1 MHLALEKSR
10 ELKCTT
16 LQVFVKNQRQW
27 AAPPVREEQVAAWR
41 AAYPGGDFGPVVAH
55 ASYLIN
61 IASPD
66 DALWIK
72 SRDALAD
79 ELERCAAF
87 GIPYLVLHPG
97 AAMGAV
103 VDVALQRVVRALDD
117 IFGARPGLPTMP
129 LLETTAGQGSALGRS
144 FAELGAILHGL
155 REPGRVGACI
165 DTCHVFS
172 AGYDIRSPNGYDAM
186 MAEADREVGLE
197 RIRCWHLNDSRAELG
212 AHVDRH
218 EHIGKGKIGTAGFR
232 NVLADRRFIGVPMIL
247 ETPKNDGGDGDE
259 LDVMNLARLRRISAA
274 VGRERAAL

>member
-10 ELKCTT
+10 ELRCTT

-27 AAPPVREEQVAAWR
+27 AAPPLRAEQVAAWR

-61 IASPD
+61 VASPD
-66 DALWIK
+66 EALWIK

-97 AAMGAV
+97 AAMGAG
-103 VDVALQRVVRALDD
+103 VDVALQRVVRALDE
-117 IFGARPGLPTMP
+117 IFLARPALPTMP

-144 FAELGAILHGL
+144 FAELGAILRGL

-165 DTCHVFS
+165 DTCHVFA
-172 AGYDIRSPNGYDAM
+172 AGYDMRTPNGYDAM

-247 ETPKNDGGDGDE
+247 ETPKEDDDHGDE
-259 LDVMNLARLRRISAA
+259 LDAMNLARLRRISAA
-274 VGRERAAL
+274 VGRERAAR